1 MIEKMK
7 RGYAAEEAVSTE
19 LGPAQEA
26 YLFFTDRIE
35 RDRSVRGSCFVRLA
49 NITITVTLHPRA

>member
-1 MIEKMK
+1 MT

-19 LGPAQEA
+19 LGPAQKA

-35 RDRSVRGSCFVRLA
+35 RETDPPGVHASYVSR
-49 NITITVTLHPRA
+49 T